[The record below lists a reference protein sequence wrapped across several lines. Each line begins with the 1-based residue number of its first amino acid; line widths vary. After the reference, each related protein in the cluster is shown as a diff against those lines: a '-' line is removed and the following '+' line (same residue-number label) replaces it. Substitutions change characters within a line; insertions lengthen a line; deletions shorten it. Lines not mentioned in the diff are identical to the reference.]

1 MDSPA
6 FTFDLSYK
14 LKDDSTHSTKV
25 SLYVYTE
32 KSLVIKTDESFG
44 KSFAENL
51 KESGGK
57 YNPKLRVGIDKGWVF
72 PNSRKPE
79 LDEVLTKINSGEI
92 IGEVVKIYTKKE
104 TKTDGLLG
112 GMPVEPPI
120 ITKFKM
126 LVSQLMGSNG
136 SNTYKETEKT
146 YFYGTKDEVMAFLLT
161 SPKTII
167 AEISTPSHRLIVIQ
181 N

>member
-14 LKDDSTHSTKV
+14 LKDDSEHTNKI

-32 KSLVIKTDESFG
+32 KSLVIKSDENFG

-51 KESGGK
+51 KEAGGK
-57 YNPKLRVGIDKGWVF
+57 YNAKLRVGIDKGWVF
-72 PNSRKPE
+72 PNSKKPE

-92 IGEVVKIYTKKE
+92 KGEVIKIYTKKE
-104 TKTDGLLG
+104 TKTEGLLG
-112 GMPVEPPI
+112 GMPVEPQF
-120 ITKFKM
+120 ITKFKL
-126 LVSQLMGSNG
+126 LVSQLINTNG
-136 SNTYKETEKT
+136 SNIYKETEKT
-146 YFYGTKDEVMAFLLT
+146 YFYGTKDEVLSFLLT
-161 SPKTII
+161 NPKTII
-167 AEISTPSHRLIVIQ
+167 AEISTSTHRLVVVQ

>member
-14 LKDDSTHSTKV
+14 LKDDSTHTTKI

-32 KSLVIKTDESFG
+32 KSLVIKSDETFG

-51 KESGGK
+51 KEAGGK

-92 IGEVVKIYTKKE
+92 TGEVIKIYTKKE

-112 GMPVEPPI
+112 GMPVEPPM

-126 LVSQLMGSNG
+126 LVSQLMSSNS

-146 YFYGTKDEVMAFLLT
+146 YFYGTKEEVMTFLL
-161 SPKTII
+161 SNSKTVI
-167 AEISTPSHRLIVIQ
+167 AEVITPTHRLVVV
-181 N
+181 

>member
-32 KSLVIKTDESFG
+32 KSLVIKSDENFG
-44 KSFAENL
+44 KSFAESL
-51 KESGGK
+51 KEAGGK
-57 YNPKLRVGIDKGWVF
+57 YNAKLRVGIDKGWIF
-72 PNSRKPE
+72 PNSKKPE

-92 IGEVVKIYTKKE
+92 KGDIIKVYTKKE
-104 TKTDGLLG
+104 TKSDGLLG
-112 GMPVEPPI
+112 GMPVEPAI
-120 ITKFKM
+120 VTKFKL
-126 LVSQLMGSNG
+126 LVSQLMSNTN

-146 YFYGTKDEVMAFLLT
+146 YFYGTKDEVMTFLLT
-161 SPKTII
+161 NPKPVI
-167 AEISTPSHRLIVIQ
+167 AEISTPTHRLVVV
-181 N
+181 

>member
-14 LKDDSTHSTKV
+14 LKDDSEHTTKI

-32 KSLVIKTDESFG
+32 KSLVIKSDENFG

-51 KESGGK
+51 KEAGGK
-57 YNPKLRVGIDKGWVF
+57 YNAKLRVGIDKGWVF
-72 PNSRKPE
+72 PNSKKAE

-92 IGEVVKIYTKKE
+92 KGEIIKVYTKKE
-104 TKTDGLLG
+104 TKTEGLLG
-112 GMPVEPPI
+112 GMPVEPPM
-120 ITKFKM
+120 ITKFKL
-126 LVSQLMGSNG
+126 LVAQLMGSNS

-146 YFYGTKDEVMAFLLT
+146 YFYGTTEEVMTFLLKN
-161 SPKTII
+161 PRPVI
-167 AEISTPSHRLIVIQ
+167 AEISTPTHRLVVI
-181 N
+181 

>member
-14 LKDDSTHSTKV
+14 LKDDSAHTTKV
-25 SLYVYTE
+25 ALYVYTE
-32 KSLVIKTDESFG
+32 KSLAIKTDENFG

-51 KESGGK
+51 KEAGGK
-57 YNPKLRVGIDKGWVF
+57 YNAKLRVGIDKGWVF
-72 PNSRKPE
+72 PISKKAE

-92 IGEVVKIYTKKE
+92 LGEVVKVYVKKE
-104 TKTDGLLG
+104 TKADGLLG
-112 GMPVEPPI
+112 GMPVEPQI
-120 ITKFKM
+120 ITKFKL
-126 LVSQLMGSNG
+126 LVSQLMNAGN

-146 YFYGTKDEVMAFLLT
+146 YFYGTKDEVMSFLLT
-161 SPKTII
+161 SPKKVI
-167 AEISTPSHRLIVIQ
+167 AEISTPSHRLVVIE